1 VTRRRVV
8 CLLGL
13 LLALTTVAGYAAV
26 ATAPVAGAASVPHR
40 APVGFAAADDRVTD
54 FDVEMTLRSDG
65 SVRVVETEVHQF
77 PSGEER
83 HGILRDITVRA
94 GYRDRDDVYRYYA
107 LSDLSVTSPTGA
119 PADVEESE
127 YGAYVHL
134 RIGDP
139 DVTVSGSQTYVISYT
154 LANVVNEIDDG
165 DGPTTAEFVHDVI
178 GTANPQAYDRVSAT
192 VSGPVASTKAGCWRG
207 PRGSD
212 QICDAEAGD
221 TARFGTTALDAGE
234 AMTVAVSMPR
244 SAFGDIAPD
253 LREGSVPDSGG
264 IVPSRLGHLVEQLTA
279 GLGVFIPLLA
289 AGGMG
294 YLVWS
299 RGRDEYYAGLT
310 PGLSPPRGA
319 VVDVERGGPPT
330 VAVQFNP
337 PPGVQPGLVGT
348 VIDEEADTLDVSATV
363 VDLAVRGY
371 LTMEE
376 LPASFGR
383 TDWRLRRTT
392 PDPATHP
399 VARPLAGYEE
409 ELLDSLFVQGS
420 PVLLSTLRNTFAT
433 SLDLVKGGMYREVVR
448 RGWFRDSPKS
458 QRAVWKGLGALLIVV
473 GVVSIFFLGSF
484 LGLGGSN
491 GVIPF
496 LPLSGTTVLGIGLI
510 VAGVIIRV
518 LGQRMAAR
526 TAEGSAVLAQSKG
539 FREYLVTAEANQIR
553 FEEAQDVFSRFL
565 PYAIVFGVAEK
576 WADTFEKVAE
586 AAAAAGVTIAMPTWY
601 FGTGLPHGG
610 GFGTIA
616 SGSDA
621 FTTQAAG
628 TFISTPG
635 SSGRSVFGSGGGGF
649 GGGGFSGGGGGGS
662 SGGSW

>member
-1 VTRRRVV
+1 MTRRRATGV
-8 CLLGL
+8 LGL
-13 LLALTTVAGYAAV
+13 LLALTTVGGCAA
-26 ATAPVAGAASVPHR
+26 AAAAPLTGAASVPHR
-40 APVGFAAADDRVTD
+40 VPAGFGAADDRVTD
-54 FDVEMTLRSDG
+54 VDVEMTLRKDG
-65 SVRVVETEVHQF
+65 SVHVVETEAHQF

-94 GYRDRDDVYRYYA
+94 GYRDRDDVHRYYA

-119 PADVEESE
+119 PTDVETSE

-139 DVTVSGSQTYVISYT
+139 NVTVSGSQTYVISYT
-154 LANVVNEIDDG
+154 LADVVNEIDDG

-178 GTANPQAYDRVSAT
+178 GMANPQAYDRVSAT
-192 VSGPVASTKAGCWRG
+192 VAGPAPSTKAGCWRG

-212 QICDAEAGD
+212 RICDAAAGD
-221 TARFGTTALDAGE
+221 PARFGTTALDAGE
-234 AMTVAVSMPR
+234 GMTVAVSMPR
-244 SAFGDIAPD
+244 SAFGAIAPD
-253 LREGSVPDSGG
+253 LREGSVPDTGG
-264 IVPSRLGHLVEQLTA
+264 IVPSRLGHLVEQMSA
-279 GLGVFIPLLA
+279 GIGLFIPLLA

-310 PGLSPPRGA
+310 PGLSPPREA
-319 VVDVERGGPPT
+319 AVDVERGGPPT

-337 PPGVQPGLVGT
+337 PPGVQPGLVGA

-383 TDWRLRRTT
+383 TDWRLTRTT
-392 PDPATHP
+392 PDPATHAP
-399 VARPLAGYEE
+399 ARPLAGYEE
-409 ELLDSLFVQGS
+409 ELLDSLFAEGS
-420 PVLLSTLRNTFAT
+420 PVLLSMLRNTFAT
-433 SLDLVKGGMYREVVR
+433 SLELVKGDMYREVVR
-448 RGWFRDSPKS
+448 RGWFRESPKS
-458 QRAVWKGLGALLIVV
+458 QRAVWKGLGALLVVV
-473 GVVSIFFLGSF
+473 GFVSIFFLGSF
-484 LGLGGSN
+484 LGLGGAD

-510 VAGVIIRV
+510 VAGVIVRV
-518 LGQRMAAR
+518 LGRRMAAR

-576 WADTFEKVAE
+576 WADTFEQVAE
-586 AAAAAGVTIAMPTWY
+586 TAAAAGVTIAMPTWY
-601 FGTGLPHGG
+601 LGTGLPHGG
-610 GFGTIA
+610 GFGSIA

-635 SSGRSVFGSGGGGF
+635 SSGQSVFGSGGGGF
-649 GGGGFSGGGGGGS
+649 GGGGYSGGGGGGS